1 MLRRKNY
8 TPEEPDNAK
17 TAIGRQLTGYKKLV
31 KAVDNAQSDP
41 KGQGCT

>member
-17 TAIGRQLTGYKKLV
+17 TAIGRQFTACKKLV
-31 KAVDNAQSDP
+31 KAVDKRRAKSSH
-41 KGQGCT
+41 